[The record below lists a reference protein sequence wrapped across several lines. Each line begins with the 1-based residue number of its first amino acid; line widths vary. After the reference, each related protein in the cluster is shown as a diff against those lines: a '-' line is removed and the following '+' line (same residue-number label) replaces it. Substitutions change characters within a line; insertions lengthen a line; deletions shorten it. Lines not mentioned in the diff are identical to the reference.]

1 MKQMYINQMIG
12 FLSGSKK
19 NINLNEIVDYYL
31 QEKNEDLKSMD
42 KRQLSR
48 LLISKLNYEV
58 RNDYKSSELLGFK
71 VRIGDICYIDFGRAY
86 ISEAG
91 FQHFG
96 IIIGYCNS
104 KALVVPMS
112 SNYSMY
118 QQSYCEK
125 KYPNGKKHLY
135 RLPSLCGL
143 HKKSV
148 LFLNDIKF
156 INTARVIEVKGHI
169 NPKTSLFKD
178 ILLRVEY
185 ICKHNLDR

>member
-12 FLSGSKK
+12 FLSTGQC
-19 NINLNEIVDYYL
+19 NIDLNEIVDYYL
-31 QEKNEDLKSMD
+31 KDKNDSLKSMD

-48 LLISKLNYEV
+48 LLISKFNYEI
-58 RNDYKSSELLGFK
+58 RNEFKSSELLGFK
-71 VRIGDICYIDFGRAY
+71 VRVGDICYIDFGRAY

-91 FQHFG
+91 YQHFG

-112 SNYSMY
+112 SNHSMY
-118 QQSYCEK
+118 KQSYCPIN
-125 KYPNGKKHLY
+125 YPKGKRHLY
-135 RLPSLCGL
+135 RLPDLKGL

-148 LFLNDIKF
+148 LFLNDIKY

-169 NPKTSLFKD
+169 HPNAKLFND
-178 ILLRVEY
+178 ILMR
-185 ICKHNLDR
+185 IKSI